1 MFALSDL
8 HSLCTACLSAFG
20 LAKTVNKTRLK
31 TSLLEYFPQMKEQ
44 QQAGRKTILIF
55 SEGMKQIIHEA
66 WTNKDYNEDARAL
79 SRVAKLLRDEI
90 FTDDSSKFKF
100 TDSFTTQCHEKSV
113 PPILKS
119 FMSMIL
125 YGSNVSDGIMS
136 DSQTCLTLC
145 QIISFNAKKKATHSF
160 IAQPVD
166 NRHCRDREP
175 PLPIYIGLSIHT
187 ATRSKTLVN
196 QLAQLGLSIKYDR
209 VMELETTMAVSSCA
223 HFMSIGVV
231 CPPPI
236 SEEVYSL
243 SEHWII

>member
-1 MFALSDL
+1 
-8 HSLCTACLSAFG
+8 
-20 LAKTVNKTRLK
+20 
-31 TSLLEYFPQMKEQ
+31 
-44 QQAGRKTILIF
+44 
-55 SEGMKQIIHEA
+55 
-66 WTNKDYNEDARAL
+66 
-79 SRVAKLLRDEI
+79 
-90 FTDDSSKFKF
+90 
-100 TDSFTTQCHEKSV
+100 
-113 PPILKS
+113 
-119 FMSMIL
+119 MIL

-175 PLPIYIGLSIHT
+175 PLPIYIGLSINT
-187 ATRSKTLVN
+187 ATRSKKLVN

-231 CPPPI
+231 CPPNLRRGLFTVGALDNIDHNPSSTTSQGAFHGTAI
-236 SEEVYSL
+236 SVTQHTTSDNKGILQECSPDTDPHHSQLMRLPDSYAIVPAVFM
-243 SEHWII
+243 

>member
-79 SRVAKLLRDEI
+79 SRVTKLLRDEI

-100 TDSFTTQCHEKSV
+100 TDSFTT
-113 PPILKS
+113 
-119 FMSMIL
+119 
-125 YGSNVSDGIMS
+125 VSRKVS
-136 DSQTCLTLC
+136 
-145 QIISFNAKKKATHSF
+145 AT
-160 IAQPVD
+160 
-166 NRHCRDREP
+166 
-175 PLPIYIGLSIHT
+175 Y
-187 ATRSKTLVN
+187 
-196 QLAQLGLSIKYDR
+196 
-209 VMELETTMAVSSCA
+209 
-223 HFMSIGVV
+223 
-231 CPPPI
+231 
-236 SEEVYSL
+236 SEEFYVHDSL
-243 SEHWII
+243 WVKCF